1 MPTFALY
8 NDILFQSQFLA
19 KIKLGT
25 DIFLLEIKYNIAIYL
40 TKNIY
45 LKKYFFQYYLPS
57 VLINVV
63 Q

>member
-19 KIKLGT
+19 KIKLET
-25 DIFLLEIKYNIAIYL
+25 DIFLLETKYNIAIYL

-45 LKKYFFQYYLPS
+45 LKILKILSYS
-57 VLINVV
+57 
-63 Q
+63 